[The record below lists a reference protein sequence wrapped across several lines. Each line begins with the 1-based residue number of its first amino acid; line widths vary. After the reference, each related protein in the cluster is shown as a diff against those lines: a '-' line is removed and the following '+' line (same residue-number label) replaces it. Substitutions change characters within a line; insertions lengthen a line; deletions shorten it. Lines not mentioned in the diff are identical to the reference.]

1 MLDPS
6 QTVAQI
12 VLDHSET
19 AAVFQRHKIDFCCKG
34 DQTVTDACNGRGVP
48 VATVVS
54 DLAAAIA
61 TRTGDEVDPRTMS
74 TLRLIAHIV
83 ERHHEYLRR
92 TLPFVQG
99 LSVKVAR
106 VHGDHDPRLRD
117 LSADVQALAD
127 TLLPHLDE
135 EERSL
140 FPMLCASDRDSAR
153 IASEL
158 DGMLAEHRAVGALLE
173 EIRAAAGDF
182 AIPDWACRSFRALFG
197 ELEHLEGDVLRHV
210 HLENHVLAPRFG
222 GVS

>member
-1 MLDPS
+1 MLDPR

-34 DQTVTDACNGRGVP
+34 EQSISDACERRGLA
-48 VATVVS
+48 VAAVVN
-54 DLAAAIA
+54 DLEAAIA
-61 TRTGDEVDPRTMS
+61 SRQGDETDPRTMS
-74 TLRLIAHIV
+74 TLRLISHIV

-99 LSVKVAR
+99 LSEKVAR
-106 VHGDHDPRLRD
+106 VHGEHDPRLRD
-117 LSADVQALAD
+117 LAADVQALAE

-140 FPMLCASDRDSAR
+140 FPGLCASDRDAAWIQR
-153 IASEL
+153 EVEA
-158 DGMLAEHRAVGALLE
+158 MLAEHRAVGALLE
-173 EIRAAAGDF
+173 EIRAAADDF

-210 HLENHVLAPRFG
+210 HLENHVLAPRFTR
-222 GVS
+222 